1 MKQQGYN
8 DRLDERLGMKDGA
21 ESTKT
26 QTYRDRRDESRGA
39 DKRQHGMTDLHHH
52 RGQATFQS
60 VFAQMERINKTA
72 GHNSKCN
79 HPAGH

>member
-26 QTYRDRRDESRGA
+26 QTYRDRRDESRG
-39 DKRQHGMTDLHHH
+39 MTDRHHH
-52 RGQATFQS
+52 RSQATFQS
-60 VFAQMERINKTA
+60 VFAEMERINKTA